1 LSDSIAY
8 TQVSSWIHDF
18 KELTKVRLAL
28 SVVFSSIAGYLLG
41 VDTFNIGQLVLL
53 ALGGYAMVGASNAFN
68 QIIEKNLDAKMK
80 RTKNRPL
87 PSGSMSTNTAF
98 SIATLLT
105 VIGLSFLFII
115 SPITAMFGAISIFL
129 YVSVYTPLKTIT
141 PLSVFVGAFPGAIPF
156 MLGWVAATG
165 SFGIEAGALFM
176 IQFFWQ
182 FPHFWALGWW
192 LYDDYKEGGF
202 FMLPTGKRDK
212 GTAIQIILYTI
223 WTLIVS
229 IIPALGVTGD
239 LKLSIVS
246 AVLVFILGL
255 IMLFYAIKLFQ
266 KREIKYARQ
275 LMLASVFYITL
286 IQIIYVSD
294 KYIRIWFLDEKH
306 KRARMMMMWFGI
318 ISMAMMFA
326 GLTSAYVV
334 SKSRPDWLTDYQL
347 PDVFIWS
354 TLVIFISSITF
365 HLSKKFTSEG
375 DLGKANAM
383 IISTFILGVLF
394 VVMQFVGFNDIV
406 EAGYYFTGS
415 ASSVTM
421 SFIYL
426 LVLAHLVHVLAGLI
440 VLLVVIYN
448 HFKKKY
454 SKGNMLG
461 LRLGVT
467 FWHFVD
473 GLWLYLFLFLY
484 FFR

>member
-1 LSDSIAY
+1 MSDSIAY

-41 VDTFNIGQLVLL
+41 IDTFNMGHLVLL

-87 PSGSMSTNTAF
+87 PSGTMTTSTAF
-98 SIATLLT
+98 AIATLLT
-105 VIGLSFLFII
+105 LIGLSFLFII
-115 SPITAMFGAISIFL
+115 NPITAMFGAISIFL

-165 SFGIEAGALFM
+165 SFGIEAGTLFM

-266 KREIKYARQ
+266 KRETKYARQ

-294 KYIRIWFLDEKH
+294 KYIRIWF
-306 KRARMMMMWFGI
+306 
-318 ISMAMMFA
+318 
-326 GLTSAYVV
+326 
-334 SKSRPDWLTDYQL
+334 
-347 PDVFIWS
+347 
-354 TLVIFISSITF
+354 
-365 HLSKKFTSEG
+365 
-375 DLGKANAM
+375 
-383 IISTFILGVLF
+383 
-394 VVMQFVGFNDIV
+394 
-406 EAGYYFTGS
+406 
-415 ASSVTM
+415 
-421 SFIYL
+421 
-426 LVLAHLVHVLAGLI
+426 
-440 VLLVVIYN
+440 
-448 HFKKKY
+448 
-454 SKGNMLG
+454 
-461 LRLGVT
+461 
-467 FWHFVD
+467 
-473 GLWLYLFLFLY
+473 
-484 FFR
+484 